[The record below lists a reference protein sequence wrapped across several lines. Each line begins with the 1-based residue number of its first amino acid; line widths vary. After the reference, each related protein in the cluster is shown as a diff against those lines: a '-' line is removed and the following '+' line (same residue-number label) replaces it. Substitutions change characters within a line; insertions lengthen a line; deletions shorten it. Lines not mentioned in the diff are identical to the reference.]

1 MNSTFRFILSLAFA
15 MALGTSFG
23 QKLKNGTYRFI
34 IRDYE
39 YHGQEVGTC
48 RVTIKGNRIK
58 AIYTSHGLTNIQT
71 GDVFDEG
78 LLLWHRKTKQWIIG
92 QTPKDAHAKEVGSC
106 SGGPRVVDLKKK
118 VIWHC

>member
-1 MNSTFRFILSLAFA
+1 MNSTIRLIITLAFT
-15 MALGTSFG
+15 MTLGSSFG

-34 IRDYE
+34 IRDVE
-39 YHGQEVGTC
+39 YHGLQVGTC
-48 RVTIKGNRIK
+48 RVIIKGNRIK
-58 AIYTSHGLTNIQT
+58 AVYTSGGLTLIKT

-92 QTPKDAHAKEVGSC
+92 QSPKDAHAKEVGSC
-106 SGGPRVVDLKKK
+106 TDGPRVIDLKKR